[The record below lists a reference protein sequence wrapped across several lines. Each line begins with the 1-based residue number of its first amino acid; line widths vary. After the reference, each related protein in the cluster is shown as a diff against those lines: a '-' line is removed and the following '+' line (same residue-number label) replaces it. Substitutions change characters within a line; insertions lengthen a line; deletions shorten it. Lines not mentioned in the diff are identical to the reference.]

1 MKVITYQAHN
11 VLGVKDIQFDLA
23 GHHLFLVGGKNAQG
37 KTSALTALLMAL
49 CGKRGMDNYPEIAL
63 REGESKGWV
72 RVDLTGDVELHDTE
86 KFTVELYLRR
96 KRTGTVIEEFRI
108 LDSTGAE
115 APEPRTLL
123 QSLFNLK
130 AFDPLAFERMKPK
143 EQAELVQG
151 MLGVDLKVFDEERA
165 KVYEERKQVG
175 VEGKKLAGK
184 LALSKKHDG
193 VPDKEEN
200 VAELV
205 EELESRKRTND
216 MIYKIKASMLTY
228 ADMIK
233 EYEQSIADSN
243 KEIERLQQLIEAEK
257 ERIEHSKEEVA
268 SYQELTVT
276 ATKALEN
283 VKEQDEDEIRE
294 RIKNAESINRKV
306 RANEEYKKLEA
317 EVEKSRGEYQR
328 CTDRLNQID
337 QDKADAIAKATWP
350 VEGMEL
356 LEDGLLLNGRPFESA
371 STSQRIMASIKVGM
385 ALNPKLKLL
394 VCQHGSELDEETL
407 EALDEVLRVND
418 FQMVVELVS
427 RTKEDEDR
435 CTVVIEDGEV
445 KSSGG
450 KVVTPRHKPESE
462 EQEQEIV
469 EQEE

>member
-205 EELESRKRTND
+205 EELDNRKKNNETISKLKTSIETYYAKGVEHSNAIIESEDEIKRLE
-216 MIYKIKASMLTY
+216 A
-228 ADMIK
+228 
-233 EYEQSIADSN
+233 
-243 KEIERLQQLIEAEK
+243 LIEAERRQIEYNK
-257 ERIEHSKEEVA
+257 EQVY
-268 SYQELTVT
+268 SYDDL
-276 ATKALEN
+276 AAKAKITLESL
-283 VKEQDEDEIRE
+283 KEQDENEIRE

-356 LEDGLLLNGRPFESA
+356 LEDGLLLSGRPFESA

-418 FQMVVELVS
+418 FQMVVELVT
-427 RTKEDEDR
+427 RTNEDEDR
-435 CTVVIEDGEV
+435 CAVIIEDGEI
-445 KSSGG
+445 KPASG
-450 KVVTPRHKPESE
+450 KVVTPRHKTESE